1 LSLVRIFT
9 RFLITVSVA
18 AASVFFAGPATA
30 LDTKDGEGVYIVP
43 GSDINLL
50 ARTSNVPVQIKN
62 AFDSDVRVFL
72 YSKPTNPRIVVARV
86 VEVEIPGGTSVT
98 AKVPVEAV
106 ANGVVVLR
114 VWLTTFSG
122 VKIGKESLLQINVN
136 ADVEL
141 ALLLSF
147 GGGVLVLLSFG
158 VARTVSKSR
167 RKLEVTGSEV
177 GA

>member
-1 LSLVRIFT
+1 MSLAKVFF
-9 RFLITVSVA
+9 RFLIAISVA
-18 AASVFFAGPATA
+18 LASLFFAGPATA

-43 GSDINLL
+43 GSDINLV
-50 ARTSNVPVQIKN
+50 ARTSNVPVLIKN
-62 AFDSDVRVFL
+62 AFNSDVRVFL
-72 YSKPTNPRIVVARV
+72 HAKPTNPRVVVARV

-98 AKVPVEAV
+98 AKIPVEAV

-141 ALLLSF
+141 ALLIGF
-147 GGGVLVLLSFG
+147 GGAVLALLGFG

-167 RKLEVTGSEV
+167 RRITSSGV

>member
-1 LSLVRIFT
+1 LSLAKVFL
-9 RFLITVSVA
+9 RFLISISVA
-18 AASVFFAGPATA
+18 LASVFYAGPATA

-43 GSDINLL
+43 GSDINLV

-62 AFDSDVRVFL
+62 AFNSDVRVFL
-72 YSKPTNPRIVVARV
+72 HAKPTNPRVVVARV

-106 ANGVVVLR
+106 GNGIVVLR

-141 ALLLSF
+141 ALLIGF
-147 GGGVLVLLSFG
+147 GGGVLALLGFG

-167 RKLEVTGSEV
+167 KRITNSGV

>member
-1 LSLVRIFT
+1 MNLAKVFL
-9 RFLITVSVA
+9 RFLISISVA
-18 AASVFFAGPATA
+18 LASVFYAGPATA
-30 LDTKDGEGVYIVP
+30 LDTQDGEGVYIVP
-43 GSDINLL
+43 GSDINLV

-62 AFDSDVRVFL
+62 AFNSDVRVFL
-72 YSKPTNPRIVVARV
+72 HAKPTNPRVVVARV

-106 ANGVVVLR
+106 GNGIVVLR

-141 ALLLSF
+141 ALLIGF
-147 GGGVLVLLSFG
+147 GGGVLALLGFG

-167 RKLEVTGSEV
+167 KRITNSGV

>member
-1 LSLVRIFT
+1 LNLAKVFL
-9 RFLITVSVA
+9 RFLISISVA
-18 AASVFFAGPATA
+18 LASVFYAGPATA
-30 LDTKDGEGVYIVP
+30 LDTQDGEGVYIVP
-43 GSDINLL
+43 GSDINLV

-62 AFDSDVRVFL
+62 AFNSDVRVFL
-72 YSKPTNPRIVVARV
+72 HAKPTNPRVVVARV

-106 ANGVVVLR
+106 GNGIVVLR

-141 ALLLSF
+141 ALLIGF
-147 GGGVLVLLSFG
+147 GGGVLALLGFG

-167 RKLEVTGSEV
+167 KRITNSGV

>member
-1 LSLVRIFT
+1 MSLAKVFF
-9 RFLITVSVA
+9 RFLIALSVA
-18 AASVFFAGPATA
+18 LASVFYAGPATA

-43 GSDINLL
+43 GSDINLV
-50 ARTSNVPVQIKN
+50 ARTSNVPVLIKN
-62 AFDSDVRVFL
+62 AFNSDVRVFL
-72 YSKPTNPRIVVARV
+72 HAKPTNPRVVVARV

-98 AKVPVEAV
+98 AKIPVEAV

-141 ALLLSF
+141 ALLIGF
-147 GGGVLVLLSFG
+147 GGAVLALLGFG

-167 RKLEVTGSEV
+167 RRITSSGV

>member
-1 LSLVRIFT
+1 LSLAKVFF
-9 RFLITVSVA
+9 RFLIALSVA
-18 AASVFFAGPATA
+18 LASVFYAGPATA

-43 GSDINLL
+43 GSDINLV
-50 ARTSNVPVQIKN
+50 ARTSNVPVLIKN
-62 AFDSDVRVFL
+62 AFNSDVRVFL
-72 YSKPTNPRIVVARV
+72 HAKPTNPRVVVARV

-98 AKVPVEAV
+98 AKIPVEAV

-141 ALLLSF
+141 ALLIGF
-147 GGGVLVLLSFG
+147 GGAVLALLGFG

-167 RKLEVTGSEV
+167 RRITSSGV

>member
-1 LSLVRIFT
+1 LSLAKVFF
-9 RFLITVSVA
+9 RFLIALSVA
-18 AASVFFAGPATA
+18 LASLFFAGPATA

-43 GSDINLL
+43 GSDINLV
-50 ARTSNVPVQIKN
+50 ARTSNVPVLIKN
-62 AFDSDVRVFL
+62 AFNSDVRVFL
-72 YSKPTNPRIVVARV
+72 HAKPTNPRVVVARV

-98 AKVPVEAV
+98 AKIPVEAV

-141 ALLLSF
+141 ALLIGF
-147 GGGVLVLLSFG
+147 GGAVLALLGFG

-167 RKLEVTGSEV
+167 RRITSSGV

>member
-1 LSLVRIFT
+1 LSLAKVFF
-9 RFLITVSVA
+9 RFLISISVA
-18 AASVFFAGPATA
+18 LASVFYAGPATA
-30 LDTKDGEGVYIVP
+30 LETKDGEGVYIVP
-43 GSDINLL
+43 GSEINLV
-50 ARTSNVPVQIKN
+50 ARTSTVPVQIKN
-62 AFDSDVRVFL
+62 AFNSDVRVFL
-72 YSKPTNPRIVVARV
+72 HAKPTNPRVVVARV

-106 ANGVVVLR
+106 GNGIVVLR

-141 ALLLSF
+141 ALLIGF
-147 GGGVLVLLSFG
+147 GGGVLALLGFG

-167 RKLEVTGSEV
+167 KRITNSGV

>member
-1 LSLVRIFT
+1 LSLAKVFF
-9 RFLITVSVA
+9 RFLIAISVA
-18 AASVFFAGPATA
+18 LASVFYAGPARA

-43 GSDINLL
+43 GSDINLV

-62 AFDSDVRVFL
+62 AFNSDVRVFL
-72 YSKPTNPRIVVARV
+72 HAKPTNPRVVVARV

-106 ANGVVVLR
+106 GNGIVVLR

-141 ALLLSF
+141 ALLIGF
-147 GGGVLVLLSFG
+147 GGGVLALLGFG

-167 RKLEVTGSEV
+167 KRITNSGV

>member
-1 LSLVRIFT
+1 MSLAKVFF
-9 RFLITVSVA
+9 RFLIAVSVA
-18 AASVFFAGPATA
+18 SASVFFAGPATA

-43 GSDINLL
+43 GSDINLV

-62 AFDSDVRVFL
+62 AFNSDVRVFL
-72 YSKPTNPRIVVARV
+72 HAKPTNPRVVVARV

-106 ANGVVVLR
+106 GNGIVVLR

-141 ALLLSF
+141 ALLIGF
-147 GGGVLVLLSFG
+147 GGGVLGLLGFG

-167 RKLEVTGSEV
+167 KRITNSGV

>member
-1 LSLVRIFT
+1 MSLAKVFF
-9 RFLITVSVA
+9 RFLIALSVA
-18 AASVFFAGPATA
+18 LASLFFAGPATA

-43 GSDINLL
+43 GSDINLV
-50 ARTSNVPVQIKN
+50 ARTSNVPVLIKN
-62 AFDSDVRVFL
+62 AFNSDVRVFL
-72 YSKPTNPRIVVARV
+72 HAKPTNPRVVVARV

-98 AKVPVEAV
+98 AKIPVEAV

-141 ALLLSF
+141 ALLIGF
-147 GGGVLVLLSFG
+147 GGAVLALLGFG

-167 RKLEVTGSEV
+167 RRITSSGV

>member
-1 LSLVRIFT
+1 MSLAKVFF
-9 RFLITVSVA
+9 RFLIALSVA
-18 AASVFFAGPATA
+18 LASLFFAGPASA

-43 GSDINLL
+43 GSDINLV
-50 ARTSNVPVQIKN
+50 ARTSNVPVLIKN
-62 AFDSDVRVFL
+62 AFNSDVRVFL
-72 YSKPTNPRIVVARV
+72 HAKPTNPRVVVARV

-98 AKVPVEAV
+98 AKIPVEAV

-141 ALLLSF
+141 ALLISF
-147 GGGVLVLLSFG
+147 GGGVLALLGFG

-167 RKLEVTGSEV
+167 IRITSSGV

>member
-1 LSLVRIFT
+1 MSLAKVFF
-9 RFLITVSVA
+9 RFLIAVSVA
-18 AASVFFAGPATA
+18 LASVFYAGPATA

-43 GSDINLL
+43 GSDINLV

-62 AFDSDVRVFL
+62 AFNSDVRVFL
-72 YSKPTNPRIVVARV
+72 HAKPTNPRVVVARV

-106 ANGVVVLR
+106 GNGIVVLR

-136 ADVEL
+136 ADIEAALLISFGSGVL
-141 ALLLSF
+141 ALL
-147 GGGVLVLLSFG
+147 GFG

-167 RKLEVTGSEV
+167 RRITNSGV

>member
-1 LSLVRIFT
+1 MSLAKVFF
-9 RFLITVSVA
+9 RFLIALSVA
-18 AASVFFAGPATA
+18 LASVFYAGPATA

-43 GSDINLL
+43 GSDINLV
-50 ARTSNVPVQIKN
+50 ARTSNVPVLIKN
-62 AFDSDVRVFL
+62 AFNSDVRVFL
-72 YSKPTNPRIVVARV
+72 HAKPTNPRVVVARV
-86 VEVEIPGGTSVT
+86 VEVGIPGGTSVT
-98 AKVPVEAV
+98 AKIPVEAV

-141 ALLLSF
+141 ALLIGF
-147 GGGVLVLLSFG
+147 GGGVLALLGFG
-158 VARTVSKSR
+158 VTRTVSKSR
-167 RKLEVTGSEV
+167 KRITNSGV

>member
-1 LSLVRIFT
+1 MKLAKIFT
-9 RFLITVSVA
+9 RFLIAISVA
-18 AASVFFAGPATA
+18 VASVFYAGPAMA

-43 GSDINLL
+43 GSDINLV

-62 AFDSDVRVFL
+62 AFASDVRVFL
-72 YSKPTNPRIVVARV
+72 HAKPTNPRVVVARV

-98 AKVPVEAV
+98 AKLPVEAV

-122 VKIGKESLLQINVN
+122 VKIGKESLLQINVS
-136 ADVEL
+136 ADVEAALLIGFGGAVL
-141 ALLLSF
+141 ALL
-147 GGGVLVLLSFG
+147 GFG

-167 RKLEVTGSEV
+167 RRITNSGV

>member
-1 LSLVRIFT
+1 MSLAKVFFRS
-9 RFLITVSVA
+9 LIALSVA
-18 AASVFFAGPATA
+18 LASLFFAGPATA

-43 GSDINLL
+43 GSDINLV
-50 ARTSNVPVQIKN
+50 ARTSNVPVLIKN
-62 AFDSDVRVFL
+62 AFNSDVRVFL
-72 YSKPTNPRIVVARV
+72 HAKPTNPRVVVARV

-98 AKVPVEAV
+98 AKIPVEAV

-141 ALLLSF
+141 ALLIGF
-147 GGGVLVLLSFG
+147 GGAVLALLGFG

-167 RKLEVTGSEV
+167 RRITSSGV

>member
-1 LSLVRIFT
+1 MKLAKIFT
-9 RFLITVSVA
+9 RFLIAISVA
-18 AASVFFAGPATA
+18 AASVFYAGPAMA

-43 GSDINLL
+43 GSDINLV

-62 AFDSDVRVFL
+62 AFASDLRVFL
-72 YSKPTNPRIVVARV
+72 HAKPTNPRVVVARV

-98 AKVPVEAV
+98 AKLPVEAV

-122 VKIGKESLLQINVN
+122 VKIGKESLLQINVS
-136 ADVEL
+136 ADVEA
-141 ALLLSF
+141 ALLIGF
-147 GGGVLVLLSFG
+147 GGGVLALLGFG

-167 RKLEVTGSEV
+167 RRMTNSGV